1 MIYMCGDTFIKIDE
15 TSGTVQN
22 ESNIN
27 TIEMSQSIEPN
38 SGILIYPLQKHS
50 FNDSDI
56 YLRCVDGAARARV
69 VSFKVDAKGGEDNV
83 AGFVI
88 AGESYAVASHVE
100 ISNLL
105 DDIFGTED

>member
-1 MIYMCGDTFIKIDE
+1 MIYTCGHEFIRIGE

-27 TIEMSQSIEPN
+27 TIEMSQSNEPN

-50 FNDSDI
+50 FADSEI
-56 YLRCVDGAARARV
+56 YLRCIDGAARARV
-69 VSFKVDAKGGEDNV
+69 VSFKVDAKGGDEV

-88 AGESYAVASHVE
+88 AGESYTVTSHME
-100 ISNLL
+100 IANLV
-105 DDIFGTED
+105 DEIFGTEG

>member
-1 MIYMCGDTFIKIDE
+1 MIYTCGHEFIKIDE

-27 TIEMSQSIEPN
+27 TIEMSQSNEPN

-69 VSFKVDAKGGEDNV
+69 VPFKVDEKGGGSGNIVNGTLILGSASSTVDGALWIDMED
-83 AGFVI
+83 
-88 AGESYAVASHVE
+88 
-100 ISNLL
+100 
-105 DDIFGTED
+105 